1 MAKYEVFP
9 AKDPDRPVIYLNTF
23 GGEGKKVLKELQ
35 KNGAP
40 DFTLVAIKD
49 LEWDHD
55 MAPWEIPPIMKG
67 DTPCTGGADDF
78 RKYLL
83 EEVMPEAEKQH
94 PGKVLWRGLAGYSLA
109 GLFAMY
115 TMYHTDVFD
124 RYASMSGS
132 LWFPDFK
139 EYVFDHEPV
148 RKPEHLYLSLG
159 DKEAKTRNKF
169 LCTVQENTEAIAQH
183 MSESGIHTTFVLNP
197 GNHYLH
203 ALERSAAGL
212 QWLLEQ

>member
-1 MAKYEVFP
+1 
-9 AKDPDRPVIYLNTF
+9 
-23 GGEGKKVLKELQ
+23 
-35 KNGAP
+35 
-40 DFTLVAIKD
+40 
-49 LEWDHD
+49 
-55 MAPWEIPPIMKG
+55 
-67 DTPCTGGADDF
+67 
-78 RKYLL
+78 
-83 EEVMPEAEKQH
+83 
-94 PGKVLWRGLAGYSLA
+94 
-109 GLFAMY
+109 
-115 TMYHTDVFD
+115 
-124 RYASMSGS
+124 MSGS

-148 RKPEHLYLSLG
+148 RKPDHLYLSLG

-183 MSESGIHTTFVLNP
+183 MTDCGIHTTFVLNP